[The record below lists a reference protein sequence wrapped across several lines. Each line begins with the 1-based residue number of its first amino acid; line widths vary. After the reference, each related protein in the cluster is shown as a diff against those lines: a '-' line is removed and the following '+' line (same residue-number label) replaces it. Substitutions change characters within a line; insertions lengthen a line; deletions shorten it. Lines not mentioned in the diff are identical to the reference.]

1 MPVLVSFGGCR
12 TCGIPQGPLSGFLR
26 VLGCDSCCISGI
38 DYFLLNFIV
47 VSLICWLSPPGSLWF
62 PFGHVSL
69 LVVAPLWRLGVF
81 TSSAGP
87 FWSFMLQVHFLLFPT
102 SILYVLG
109 ISGLL
114 TLALSVCMVS
124 FRGVAI
130 LSVCDVFCG
139 VYMHARLPFRLTFS
153 WLGLCFRVC
162 LLVVAS
168 LVALVGVLAGLV
180 ARLFLG
186 VSGHFA
192 WVQVPASCADFFG
205 SCPQSTLLGML
216 SSLSGMANF
225 S

>member
-1 MPVLVSFGGCR
+1 MLHFLVVAPSFVGCLR
-12 TCGIPQGPLSGFLR
+12 LGLFGFL
-26 VLGCDSCCISGI
+26 LGI
-38 DYFLLNFIV
+38 F
-47 VSLICWLSPPGSLWF
+47 
-62 PFGHVSL
+62 VSL

-139 VYMHARLPFRLTFS
+139 VYMHARLPFWLTFS

-180 ARLFLG
+180 PQVARLLLG
-186 VSGHFA
+186 VSGRLA
-192 WVQVPASCADFFG
+192 WVRVPASCAA
-205 SCPQSTLLGML
+205 C
-216 SSLSGMANF
+216 
-225 S
+225 